1 MPPDTAVKK
10 EIFMKIILLKV
21 DDLVD
26 FSEHPFK
33 VTEDEEMNEL
43 VESILERGVLEPVI
57 VRPFNGKYEI
67 IAGHRRKTACK
78 IAGLNEIPAIISEL
92 NDNDAAVMVV
102 DSNLHREHLLPSEK
116 AHAFKLKYEALKQQG
131 KRNDLTSGTECRKLE
146 KSERQIRYYIRLT
159 NLVFGLLDKVD
170 AGSISIKAGAE
181 LSYLDVS
188 SQVLVNEFI
197 DSELCTISEKQA
209 KEIRTNYER
218 GSLSYE
224 ALKGILCDETENEKF
239 FLETKRLRSYFPK
252 SYSLKECKEAVW
264 RILENWFKRKKG
276 DIDGNN

>member
-1 MPPDTAVKK
+1 
-10 EIFMKIILLKV
+10 MKNIVDLKM
-21 DDLVD
+21 DDLID

-33 VTEDEEMNEL
+33 VMEDEEMNEL
-43 VESILERGVLEPVI
+43 VESILERGVLEPII
-57 VRPFNGKYEI
+57 VRPLNGKYEI
-67 IAGHRRKTACK
+67 IAGHRRKTACN

-92 NDNDAAVMVV
+92 NANEAAVMVV

-209 KEIRTNYER
+209 RQIRT
-218 GSLSYE
+218 SYE
-224 ALKGILCDETENEKF
+224 EGVLSDEILMKILCKELESEKF
-239 FLETKRLRSYFPK
+239 YLETKRLRSYFPK
-252 SYSLKECKEAVW
+252 SYSLKDCKEAVW
-264 RILENWFKRKKG
+264 RILDNWFKRKKG
-276 DIDGNN
+276 DK